1 MTATLDRPAAR
12 HAAPS
17 APLPAP
23 APRRRRVLD
32 RRGLEILL
40 VLGLVAFSASLHAT
54 NMFGY
59 PYYENDEG
67 TYLSRG
73 WAFITSGQLDVYTY
87 RYDHAPVGWM
97 TIGAWL
103 GLTGGDAIFGSHL
116 QSGRALMLVVHVV
129 ATVLVYYV
137 AKRMGNGS
145 MAAGVIAV
153 VIFAA
158 SPLGLYF
165 QRRVLLDNLMALW
178 LLVAIALLMR
188 KQLTLSAV
196 IASGLFFGI
205 AVLTKLNAAFFGIG
219 FLVLL
224 WARAAPHQRKHA
236 LAMWLAF
243 AGGVVVMFL
252 VYALLNEELLPAPLG
267 ADGEPLRVSF
277 VDTMLLQAGRGDF
290 ALPWQ
295 QDSSFFQALQAWL
308 IKDPITPFL
317 GAAGVVGLL
326 LVALVVRRRSL
337 YPLAMLLMMVGYIG
351 FLTRGKI
358 VLDLYI
364 APIVP
369 FFGIAVGVTIGWLLT
384 LVPWRAVRA
393 SVGLIVASAIVIGVS
408 AAAPASAAV
417 VDETSNQMLAVDWVA
432 ENIDPSAVV
441 VVDNFAYP
449 ALAQER
455 GFENAQYFYTSEYDP
470 ELREVYADDW
480 RNIDYLVVTHE
491 LIRQMFQGTI
501 PVLREAFEHA
511 TPIASFTEGTSSF
524 NDLDSLV
531 STNGDWAQVYE
542 VKGRNDIVLQD
553 SWASFLDGFVYDYG
567 RVADREGITTSMDQA
582 LAMDAALEQGDEQ
595 WFRGLWQW
603 TNDHLRFRSTDGLIS
618 WRWQTGDDGD
628 GELLASDTVC
638 GADQRMIGSLI
649 RAGDAWPAAGDLVL
663 QGRSMAADFWERCV
677 IQQDGL
683 ALVDSSADGSIDDN
697 LLNPSYFDPVLY
709 RELAEELP
717 QYDWQRLI
725 DDGYAFLDRVVD
737 ERGTIPDWVV
747 LTAEGELETAEPL
760 IGDGADALG
769 SDTLRIVPS
778 LLLDAESGNPDAAD
792 LLETIAPQIVEYD
805 ARSGTFASGATVA
818 MLAQLG
824 AIDVDAQALYE
835 SEVFG
840 RYDAED
846 GSWRAPASLTDH
858 VTGWNWHR
866 FQTLIPASAALDLE

>member
-1 MTATLDRPAAR
+1 MTATLERPAAR

-17 APLPAP
+17 APLPTP
-23 APRRRRVLD
+23 VPRRRRVLD

-40 VLGLVAFSASLHAT
+40 VLGLLALSASLHAT

-87 RYDHAPVGWM
+87 RYDHAPLGWM

-116 QSGRALMLVVHVV
+116 QSGRVLMLVVHVA
-129 ATVLVYYV
+129 ATALVYLI

-145 MAAGVIAV
+145 VPAGVIAV

-178 LLVAIALLMR
+178 LLVAIALLLR
-188 KQLTLSAV
+188 KQLTLTAA
-196 IASGLFFGI
+196 ITSGLFFGI

-219 FLVLL
+219 FLILL

-243 AGGVVVMFL
+243 AGGLVLMFL
-252 VYALLNEELLPAPLG
+252 VYALLNEELLPSPLG

-277 VDTMLLQAGRGDF
+277 VDTMMLQAGRGDF
-290 ALPWQ
+290 GLPWE
-295 QDSSFFQALQAWL
+295 QDSSFFQALQAW
-308 IKDPITPFL
+308 IVKDPVTPLL

-326 LVALVVRRRSL
+326 IVSLVLRRRSL
-337 YPLAMLLMMVGYIG
+337 FPLAMLLMMVGYVG

-369 FFGIAVGVTIGWLLT
+369 FFAIAVGITAGWMLT
-384 LVPWRAVRA
+384 LVPWRALRA
-393 SVGLIVASAIVIGVS
+393 WLGIALATAIVLGFSIVV
-408 AAAPASAAV
+408 PPKAAV
-417 VDETSNQMLAVDWVA
+417 ADETSNQLLAVDWVA
-432 ENIDPSAVV
+432 ENVDPSAVV

-511 TPIASFTEGTSSF
+511 TPLATFTDGTSSF
-524 NDLDSLV
+524 LDLDALI

-542 VKGRNDIVLQD
+542 VKDRNDIVLQD
-553 SWASFLDGFVYDYG
+553 SWASFLDGFVQEYG
-567 RVADREGITTSMDQA
+567 RVTDRTGATTSMDQA
-582 LAMDAALEQGDEQ
+582 LAMDAALEQGDER

-603 TNDHLRFRSTDGLIS
+603 TNDHLRYRSTDGLIS
-618 WRWQTGDDGD
+618 WRWQTGADGV
-628 GELLASDTVC
+628 GELVASDTVC
-638 GADQRMIGSLI
+638 GADQRMIAALAK
-649 RAGDAWPAAGDLVL
+649 AGDTWPAAGDLVL
-663 QGRSMAADFWERCV
+663 EARSMAADFWERCV
-677 IQQDGL
+677 IVQDGL

-709 RELAEELP
+709 RELAAAIP
-717 QYDWQRLI
+717 QYDWQRLV
-725 DDGYAFLDRVVD
+725 DDGYVFLDRLVE

-747 LTAEGELETAEPL
+747 LTADGELETAEPL
-760 IGDGADALG
+760 IGEGADALG
-769 SDTLRIVPS
+769 SDTLRLVPS
-778 LLLDAESGNPDAAD
+778 LLLDSASGNPEAQQ
-792 LLETIAPQIVEYD
+792 LLATIAPQIEEYD
-805 ARSGTFASGATVA
+805 ERANTFASGAALV

-824 AIDVDAQALYE
+824 AIDADAQALYE

-846 GSWRAPASLTDH
+846 GSWRAPSSLTDH

-866 FQTLIPASAALDLE
+866 FQALIPASAALDLE

>member
-1 MTATLDRPAAR
+1 MTATLERPAAR
-12 HAAPS
+12 LAAPS
-17 APLPAP
+17 ALLPAP

-32 RRGLEILL
+32 RRGREVLL
-40 VLGLVAFSASLHAT
+40 VIGLLAFSAALHAT

-87 RYDHAPVGWM
+87 RYDHAPAGWM
-97 TIGAWL
+97 VIGAWL

-116 QSGRALMLVVHVV
+116 QSGRVLMLLVHVA
-129 ATVLVYYV
+129 ATALVYV
-137 AKRMGNGS
+137 IAKRMGNGS
-145 MAAGVIAV
+145 MAAGVVAV
-153 VIFAA
+153 MIFAA

-178 LLVAIALLMR
+178 LLVAIALLLR
-188 KQLTLSAV
+188 KQLTLTAV
-196 IASGLFFGI
+196 ITSGLFFGV

-224 WARAAPHQRKHA
+224 WARSAPHQRKHA

-243 AGGVVVMFL
+243 AGGLVGMFL
-252 VYALLNEELLPAPLG
+252 VYALLNDELLPAPLG
-267 ADGEPLRVSF
+267 ADGEPLHVSF
-277 VDTMLLQAGRGDF
+277 VDTMLVQAGRGDF
-290 ALPWQ
+290 IWPWEPQ
-295 QDSSFFQALQAWL
+295 SSFMQSLQSWL
-308 IKDPITPFL
+308 VKDPMTPLL
-317 GAAGVVGLL
+317 GLIGVAALAV
-326 LVALVVRRRSL
+326 LVLALRRRSL
-337 YPLAMLLMMVGYIG
+337 YPLAMLLMMAGYVG
-351 FLTRGKI
+351 FLMRGKI
-358 VLDLYI
+358 VIDLYVAPLVPLFAI
-364 APIVP
+364 AV
-369 FFGIAVGVTIGWLLT
+369 GIAVGWMLA
-384 LVPWRAVRA
+384 LVPWRRLRAGAAVA
-393 SVGLIVASAIVIGVS
+393 LVASLLVGFSMAVPPK
-408 AAAPASAAV
+408 AAA
-417 VDETSNQMLAVDWVA
+417 VDETSNQLLAVDWVA
-432 ENIDPSAVV
+432 ENIDPSAIVV
-441 VVDNFAYP
+441 TDNFAYP

-455 GFENAQYFYTSEYDP
+455 GFENAQYFFTSEYDP

-480 RNIDYLVVTHE
+480 RNIDYLIVTHE
-491 LIRQMFQGTI
+491 LIQQMYQGTI

-511 TPIASFTEGTSSF
+511 VPVATFTDGTSSF
-524 NDLDSLV
+524 IDLDSYI

-542 VKGRNDIVLQD
+542 VKGRNDVVLQD
-553 SWASFLDGFVYDYG
+553 SWDSFLDGFVHDYG
-567 RVADREGITTSMDQA
+567 RVADGAGVTTSMDQA

-603 TNDHLRFRSTDGLIS
+603 TNDHLRHRSTDGLIS
-618 WRWQTGDDGD
+618 WRWQTGADGD

-677 IQQDGL
+677 ILQDGL

-709 RELAEELP
+709 RELASELP

-725 DDGYAFLDRVVD
+725 DDGYAFLDRLVD

-747 LTAEGELETAEPL
+747 LTADGELEMAEPL

-778 LLLDAESGNPDAAD
+778 LLLDAEAGDPAAAD
-792 LLETIAPQIVEYD
+792 LLETIAPQIVDYD
-805 ARSGTFASGATVA
+805 ARANTFASGATVA

-824 AIDVDAQALYE
+824 AIDADAQALYE

-840 RYDAED
+840 RYDAE
-846 GSWRAPASLTDH
+846 GGFWRAPASLTDH
-858 VTGWNWHR
+858 LTGWNWHR

>member
-12 HAAPS
+12 HAASP

-23 APRRRRVLD
+23 SPRRRRVLD

-40 VLGLVAFSASLHAT
+40 VLGLIAFSASLHAT

-103 GLTGGDAIFGSHL
+103 GLTGGDAIFGSLL
-116 QSGRALMLVVHVV
+116 QSGRVLMLVVHVI
-129 ATVLVYYV
+129 ATALVYYV

-145 MAAGVIAV
+145 VAAGIIAV

-178 LLVAIALLMR
+178 LLVAIALLLR
-188 KQLTLSAV
+188 RQLTLTAV
-196 IASGLFFGI
+196 ITSGLFFGI

-243 AGGVVVMFL
+243 AGGVVLMFV

-267 ADGEPLRVSF
+267 ADGEPLRVSLI
-277 VDTMLLQAGRGDF
+277 DTMLVQAGRGDF
-290 ALPWQ
+290 GLPWQ

-308 IKDPITPFL
+308 IKDPVTPIL
-317 GAAGVVGLL
+317 GAAGA
-326 LVALVVRRRSL
+326 VALLALAVVLRRRSL
-337 YPLAMLLMMVGYIG
+337 YPLAMLLMMVGYVG

-358 VLDLYI
+358 VLDLYV
-364 APIVP
+364 APLVP
-369 FFGIAVGVTIGWLLT
+369 FFAIAVGVAVGWMLT
-384 LVPWRAVRA
+384 VVPWRMVRA
-393 SVGLIVASAIVIGVS
+393 SLGVLLSTALIVGFSLAVPPKAAI
-408 AAAPASAAV
+408 A
-417 VDETSNQMLAVDWVA
+417 DETSNQLLAVDWVA
-432 ENIDPSAVV
+432 ENVDPSAIV

-455 GFENAQYFYTSEYDP
+455 GFENAQYFFTSEYDP

-501 PVLREAFEHA
+501 PVLREAFEHSV
-511 TPIASFTEGTSSF
+511 PVASFTEGTTSF
-524 NDLDSLV
+524 NDLDALI

-542 VKGRNDIVLQD
+542 VKDRNDVVLQD
-553 SWASFLDGFVYDYG
+553 SWASFLDGFVRDYG
-567 RVADREGITTSMDQA
+567 RVTDGDGITTSMDQA
-582 LAMDAALEQGDEQ
+582 LAMDAALEQDDEQ

-603 TNDHLRFRSTDGLIS
+603 TNDHLRYRSTDGLIS
-618 WRWQTGDDGD
+618 WRWQTGAD
-628 GELLASDTVC
+628 GEGRLLESDTVC
-638 GADQRMIGSLI
+638 GADQRMIASLA
-649 RAGDAWPAAGDLVL
+649 RAGDTWPAAGDLVL
-663 QGRSMAADFWERCV
+663 EARGMAADFWERCV
-677 IQQDGL
+677 VEQDGL

-709 RELAEELP
+709 RELAVSMP

-725 DDGYAFLDRVVD
+725 DDGYVFLDRLVE

-747 LTAEGELETAEPL
+747 LTADGELESAEPL

-769 SDTLRIVPS
+769 SDTLRMVPS
-778 LLLDAESGNPDAAD
+778 LLLDAEAGDASATA
-792 LLETIAPQIVEYD
+792 LLQAVAPQIVAYD
-805 ARSGTFASGATVA
+805 EQAGSFASGSTVA

-824 AIDVDAQALYE
+824 VIDADPQALYE
-835 SEVFG
+835 ARVFA
-840 RYDAED
+840 RYDADD
-846 GSWRAPASLTDH
+846 GSWRAPTSLTDH

-866 FQTLIPASAALDLE
+866 FQTLIPASAALELE